1 MICPLERI
9 CRFMCANLCMLC
21 LSVQP
26 ILVELAPG
34 QVQKC
39 LLYELENLLSTANAR
54 ITTMYE
60 HNPVCMREV
69 CCIEMM

>member
-1 MICPLERI
+1 
-9 CRFMCANLCMLC
+9 
-21 LSVQP
+21 
-26 ILVELAPG
+26 LVELAPG

-60 HNPVCMREV
+60 HNQVCMREV
-69 CCIEMM
+69 CCTELM